1 MKLELLMTFHA
12 ELKPPVEI
20 GNGPYGTRT
29 IFEVTGGTFEG
40 PRLKGTIPTCG
51 GDWILIDAEGV
62 GRLDVRATLETDDG
76 ARIYMQY
83 PGVIEMNEEVINV
96 LVEGKGEMQYG
107 DTYFMTQPRFETGD
121 ERYSW
126 LNRTMAVAEGR
137 VIPNAVEY
145 QVYALVNG

>member
-1 MKLELLMTFHA
+1 MKIELLMTFHA

-29 IFEVTGGTFEG
+29 IFEVTGGTFDG
-40 PRLKGTIPTCG
+40 PRLKGSNPTCG

-96 LVEGKGEMQYG
+96 LVEGKGEMQFG

-121 ERYSW
+121 ERYIW